1 LNYIELCDSVGL
13 DYLWQKYG
21 FSANEGD
28 AKLSLL
34 KSKKLAI
41 ISTFVYVIAY
51 YLWIILNQGN
61 KRSLIVGA
69 NIFQTMAPI
78 IGCILLFIT
87 YKKIEASEK
96 SFWLFMGLG
105 TLCYALNMLVWDY
118 YEIILQRPN
127 TFYLGTIL
135 CFSLMYLFYLI
146 AILGK
151 IYKGRSFYK
160 GFHSVLDALIVMSA
174 LVTISYNFVISPVL
188 QYSYKNS
195 LGLALTFICSPVLDL
210 ILLFGVLYLY
220 FTSAE
225 VLYYKVYM
233 LLSWGMFMLSL
244 ADSGYLYLLLKGTY
258 RTGSFYDPLWS
269 FGYIAVGIAGI
280 YALHIKQSNVQN
292 AKISSKMS
300 IFNTSS
306 PYILVMI
313 FIAVELIYSHGSITA
328 GMVITSMLVIIK
340 QFLVIID
347 NKNLLQDISVLNYE
361 LEDKVKRRTRELEES
376 QQRYKS
382 LFEQNSSAVY
392 SLDLEGKITSIN
404 SACEKLIG
412 YPSEEIL
419 DTSVFDLLDKEGKEI
434 SLSYFSRV
442 VDEGSQTFEIPF
454 TTKDKTKL
462 ELEVTGVPIKVD
474 NVVIGMYGIIKDI
487 TENKKSRQ
495 KIHHMAFH
503 DSLTGLPNR
512 RLFQNT
518 LEQLL
523 ADLKNT
529 SLKAAVMYIDLDR
542 FKGINDTLGHE
553 MGDQLLVA
561 VSNRLKNC
569 LRNTDLIARQ
579 GGDEFTVLLP
589 NLISKSDAATV
600 AEKII
605 NALNEAFLINEQELA
620 VSGSIGIAIFPE
632 DGKDSVTLM
641 KNADAAMY
649 RVKDEGKNG
658 YQLYTSEINEIA
670 AKKFTLEKNLKQ
682 ALKQN
687 ELLLYY
693 QPQVDVRSNK
703 IIGAEALVRWKHPKL
718 GLISPGE
725 FIPLAEETG
734 LILPMSEW
742 ILKTA
747 CSQMK
752 LWLNK
757 GYELPKI
764 GVNISPKQF
773 QLNNFIETIS
783 GILKDTGLKG
793 EYLDFEITES
803 IAMQKENEVISKILE
818 LRRMGSTV
826 SIDDFGTG
834 YSSLSYLKKFPIT
847 TLKIAQQFV
856 SEIQSDSD
864 EEAIVSAIIAMAK
877 NLNLNII
884 AEGVE
889 TEAHVKFLGNQNCH
903 IMQGYFFNRPMP
915 AEEFEEILRKS

>member
-1 LNYIELCDSVGL
+1 
-13 DYLWQKYG
+13 
-21 FSANEGD
+21 
-28 AKLSLL
+28 LSLF

-41 ISTFVYVIAY
+41 LSTFVYIIAY
-51 YLWIILNQGN
+51 YLWIILNQDN

-78 IGCILLFIT
+78 IGFILLFIT

-96 SFWLFMGLG
+96 GFWLFIGLG
-105 TLCYALNMLVWDY
+105 TLCYALNMIIWSY
-118 YEIILQRPN
+118 YEIILKRPN
-127 TFYLGTIL
+127 TFYLGTIVS
-135 CFSLMYLFYLI
+135 FSLMYLFYLT
-146 AILGK
+146 AILRK
-151 IYKGRSFYK
+151 ICKGRSFYK

-174 LVTISYNFVISPVL
+174 LATISYNFVINPVL
-188 QYSYKNS
+188 HYSYKNS
-195 LGLALTFICSPVLDL
+195 LGLALAYMFSPILDL

-233 LLSWGMFMLSL
+233 LLSWGMFMLLL
-244 ADSGYLYLLLKGTY
+244 ADSGYLLLLLKGTY
-258 RTGSFYDPLWS
+258 HTGSFYDPLWS
-269 FGYIAVGIAGI
+269 LSYIAVGIAGI
-280 YALHIKQSNVQN
+280 YALHIKQSNIQN
-292 AKISSKMS
+292 AKINSKMS
-300 IFNTSS
+300 IFNLSS
-306 PYILVMI
+306 PYILVI
-313 FIAVELIYSHGSITA
+313 TFIAVQLIYSHGSITI
-328 GMVITSMLVIIK
+328 GMIITSMLIIIK

-382 LFEQNSSAVY
+382 LFEQSSASIY

-404 SACEKLIG
+404 SACEKLSG
-412 YPSEEIL
+412 YSSAEL
-419 DTSVFDLLDKEGKEI
+419 LGNSVFDLLDRKSKEL

-442 VDEGSQTFEIPF
+442 IDAGPQNFEIPF
-454 TTKDKTKL
+454 TTKHKSKL
-462 ELEVTGVPIKVD
+462 ELDITFIPIKVD
-474 NVVIGMYGIIKDI
+474 NMVIGTYGIVKDI

-495 KIHHMAFH
+495 RIHHMAFH

-512 RLFQNT
+512 RLFQST
-518 LEQLL
+518 LEELVS
-523 ADLKNT
+523 DLKNT

-542 FKGINDTLGHE
+542 FKGVNDTLGHE
-553 MGDQLLVA
+553 TGDQLLVA

-589 NLISKSDAATV
+589 NLISKADAVIV

-605 NALNEAFLINEQELA
+605 NALNEPILINEQELA
-620 VSGSIGIAIFPE
+620 VSSSIGIAIFPE

-649 RVKDEGKNG
+649 RVKEEGKNN
-658 YQLYTSEINEIA
+658 YLLYTPEINEIA

-693 QPQVDVRSNK
+693 QPQIDVRSNK
-703 IIGAEALVRWKHPKL
+703 IIGAEALVRWKHPEL
-718 GLISPGE
+718 GLISPCE

-742 ILKTA
+742 ILKTT

-752 LWLNK
+752 LWLEK

-773 QLNNFIETIS
+773 QLNNFIDIIS
-783 GILKDTGLKG
+783 GILKNTGLKG

-803 IAMQKENEVISKILE
+803 IAMQEENEVISKILE

-889 TEAHVKFLGNQNCH
+889 SEAHVKFLSNQKCH

-915 AEEFEEILRKS
+915 AEEFEKLLAKKLSF

>member
-1 LNYIELCDSVGL
+1 
-13 DYLWQKYG
+13 
-21 FSANEGD
+21 
-28 AKLSLL
+28 LSLF

-41 ISTFVYVIAY
+41 LSTFVYIIVY
-51 YLWIILNQGN
+51 YLWIILNQYN
-61 KRSLIVGA
+61 KWSLIVGA

-78 IGCILLFIT
+78 IGFILLFIT

-96 SFWLFMGLG
+96 GFWLFMGLG
-105 TLCYALNMLVWDY
+105 TLCYAINMLIWSY
-118 YEIILQRPN
+118 YEFILQRTN

-135 CFSLMYLFYLI
+135 SFSLMYLFYLT

-151 IYKGRSFYK
+151 LYKGRSFYK
-160 GFHSVLDALIVMSA
+160 GFHSVLDALVVMSA
-174 LVTISYNFVISPVL
+174 LITLSYSFVINPVLLYSYN
-188 QYSYKNS
+188 NS
-195 LGLALTFICSPVLDL
+195 LGLALIYLCSPILDL
-210 ILLFGVLYLY
+210 ILLSGVLYLY

-225 VLYYKVYM
+225 VLDYKVYM
-233 LLSWGMFMLSL
+233 LLSWGIFTLFF
-244 ADSGYLYLLLKGTY
+244 ADSGYLFLLLKSAY
-258 RTGSFYDPLWS
+258 HTGSFYDPLWS
-269 FGYIAVGIAGI
+269 FSYLTVGVAGI
-280 YALHIKQSNVQN
+280 YSLHIKQSNIQN

-306 PYILVMI
+306 PYILVII
-313 FIAVELIYSHGSITA
+313 FIVVELVYSHGSINVGMIITTA
-328 GMVITSMLVIIK
+328 LVIIK

-361 LEDKVKRRTRELEES
+361 LEDKVKMRTRELEES

-382 LFEQNSSAVY
+382 LFEQSSASIY

-404 SACEKLIG
+404 SACEELSG
-412 YPSEEIL
+412 YSSAEL
-419 DTSVFDLLDKEGKEI
+419 LGNSVFDLLDRKSKEL

-442 VDEGSQTFEIPF
+442 IDAGPQNFEIPF
-454 TTKDKTKL
+454 TTKHKIKL
-462 ELEVTGVPIKVD
+462 ELDITFIPIKVD
-474 NVVIGMYGIIKDI
+474 NMVIGTYGIVKDI

-495 KIHHMAFH
+495 RIHHMAFH
-503 DSLTGLPNR
+503 DSLTDLPNR

-518 LEQLL
+518 LEELVS
-523 ADLKNT
+523 DLENT

-542 FKGINDTLGHE
+542 FKGVNDTLGHE

-561 VSNRLKNC
+561 VSKRLKNC

-589 NLISKSDAATV
+589 SLISKSDAAKV

-605 NALNEAFLINEQELA
+605 NALNEPFLVNEQELA
-620 VSGSIGIAIFPE
+620 VNGSIGIAIFPE

-649 RVKDEGKNG
+649 RVKEEGKNG
-658 YQLYTSEINEIA
+658 YLLYTPEINEIA
-670 AKKFTLEKNLKQ
+670 AKKFMLEKNLKH

-693 QPQVDVRSNK
+693 QPQIDVGSNK
-703 IIGAEALVRWKHPKL
+703 IVGAEALVRWKHPEL
-718 GLISPGE
+718 GLISPCE

-752 LWLNK
+752 LWLKK
-757 GYELPKI
+757 GYVLPKI

-773 QLNNFIETIS
+773 QLNNFIEIIS

-803 IAMQKENEVISKILE
+803 IAMQNENDVISKILE

-834 YSSLSYLKKFPIT
+834 YSSLSYLMKFPIT

-864 EEAIVSAIIAMAK
+864 ERAIVSAIIAMAK

-889 TEAHVKFLGNQNCH
+889 TEAHVKFLSNQKCH

-915 AEEFEEILRKS
+915 AEEFEKLLAKS

>member
-1 LNYIELCDSVGL
+1 
-13 DYLWQKYG
+13 
-21 FSANEGD
+21 
-28 AKLSLL
+28 
-34 KSKKLAI
+34 
-41 ISTFVYVIAY
+41 
-51 YLWIILNQGN
+51 
-61 KRSLIVGA
+61 
-69 NIFQTMAPI
+69 MAPI
-78 IGCILLFIT
+78 IGFILLFIT

-96 SFWLFMGLG
+96 SFWLLMGLG
-105 TLCYALNMLVWDY
+105 TLCYALNMLIWDY

-135 CFSLMYLFYLI
+135 CFSLMYLFYLT

-160 GFHSVLDALIVMSA
+160 GFHSVFDALIVMSA
-174 LVTISYNFVISPVL
+174 LVTISYSFIINPLL

-195 LGLALTFICSPVLDL
+195 LGLALTYICSPILDL
-210 ILLFGVLYLY
+210 ILLSGVLYLY

-244 ADSGYLYLLLKGTY
+244 ADSGYLFLLLKGTY
-258 RTGSFYDPLWS
+258 HTGSFYDPLWS
-269 FGYIAVGIAGI
+269 FSYIAVGVAGI
-280 YALHIKQSNVQN
+280 YALLIKQANIQN

-313 FIAVELIYSHGSITA
+313 FIAVELIYSHGSITV
-328 GMVITSMLVIIK
+328 GMIITSMLVIIK

-347 NKNLLQDISVLNYE
+347 NKNLLQDISVLNNE

-382 LFEQNSSAVY
+382 LFEQNSSAIY
-392 SLDLEGKITSIN
+392 SLDLEGKITSVN
-404 SACEKLIG
+404 SACEKLTG
-412 YPSEEIL
+412 YSSSEIL
-419 DTSVFDLLDKEGKEI
+419 GTSVSDLLDRKSRKLSLCYFYRVINAGSQNFEI
-434 SLSYFSRV
+434 S
-442 VDEGSQTFEIPF
+442 F
-454 TTKDKTKL
+454 TTKYKVKL
-462 ELEVTGVPIKVD
+462 ELEVTAIPIKVD
-474 NVVIGMYGIIKDI
+474 NMVIGMYAIIKDI

-495 KIHHMAFH
+495 RIHHMAFH

-518 LEQLL
+518 LEKLVS
-523 ADLKNT
+523 DLENT
-529 SLKAAVMYIDLDR
+529 SLKAAVMYLDLDR
-542 FKGINDTLGHE
+542 FKGVNDTLGHE

-589 NLISKSDAATV
+589 RLISKADAATV

-605 NALNEAFLINEQELA
+605 NALNEPFIINEQELA

-649 RVKDEGKNG
+649 RVKEEGKNG
-658 YQLYTSEINEIA
+658 YQLYTPEMNQIA
-670 AKKFTLEKNLKQ
+670 AKKFMLEKNLKQ

-693 QPQVDVRSNK
+693 QPQIDVRSNT

-718 GLISPGE
+718 GLIPPGD

-747 CSQMK
+747 CNQMK
-752 LWLNK
+752 LWLEK
-757 GYELPKI
+757 GYVLPKVA
-764 GVNISPKQF
+764 VNISPKQF
-773 QLNNFIETIS
+773 QLNNFIEIIS
-783 GILKDTGLKG
+783 DILKDTGLDG
-793 EYLDFEITES
+793 QYLDLEITES
-803 IAMQKENEVISKILE
+803 IAMQKESEVISKILE

-864 EEAIVSAIIAMAK
+864 EEAIVSAIIAMTK

-889 TEAHVKFLGNQNCH
+889 TEAHVKFLSNQKCH

-915 AEEFEEILRKS
+915 AEEFEKVLGKN

>member
-1 LNYIELCDSVGL
+1 
-13 DYLWQKYG
+13 
-21 FSANEGD
+21 
-28 AKLSLL
+28 LSLF

-41 ISTFVYVIAY
+41 LSTFVYTIVY
-51 YLWIILNQGN
+51 YLWIILNQDN
-61 KRSLIVGA
+61 KWSLIVGA

-78 IGCILLFIT
+78 IGFILLFIT

-96 SFWLFMGLG
+96 GFWLFMGLG
-105 TLCYALNMLVWDY
+105 TLCYVINMLIWSY
-118 YEIILQRPN
+118 YEIILQRTN

-135 CFSLMYLFYLI
+135 SFSLMYLFYLT

-151 IYKGRSFYK
+151 TYKGRSFYK
-160 GFHSVLDALIVMSA
+160 GIHSVFDALIVMSA
-174 LVTISYNFVISPVL
+174 LITLSYSFVINPVLLYSYN
-188 QYSYKNS
+188 NS
-195 LGLALTFICSPVLDL
+195 LGLALTYLCSPILDL
-210 ILLFGVLYLY
+210 ILLSGVLYLY

-233 LLSWGMFMLSL
+233 LLSWGIFMLFF
-244 ADSGYLYLLLKGTY
+244 ADSGYLFLLLKSAY
-258 RTGSFYDPLWS
+258 HTGSFYDPLWS
-269 FGYIAVGIAGI
+269 FSYLTVGIAGI
-280 YALHIKQSNVQN
+280 YSLHIKQSNIQN

-306 PYILVMI
+306 PYILVII
-313 FIAVELIYSHGSITA
+313 FIVVELVYSHGSINVGMIITTA
-328 GMVITSMLVIIK
+328 LVIIK

-382 LFEQNSSAVY
+382 LFEQSSASIY

-404 SACEKLIG
+404 SACEELSG
-412 YPSEEIL
+412 YSSAEL
-419 DTSVFDLLDKEGKEI
+419 LGNSVFDLLDRKSKEL

-442 VDEGSQTFEIPF
+442 IDAGPQNFEIPF
-454 TTKDKTKL
+454 TTKHKIKL
-462 ELEVTGVPIKVD
+462 ELDITFIPIKVD
-474 NVVIGMYGIIKDI
+474 NMVIGTYGIVKDI

-495 KIHHMAFH
+495 RIHHMAFH
-503 DSLTGLPNR
+503 DSLTDLPNR

-518 LEQLL
+518 LEELVS
-523 ADLKNT
+523 DLENT

-542 FKGINDTLGHE
+542 FKGVNDTLGHE

-561 VSNRLKNC
+561 VSKRLKNC

-589 NLISKSDAATV
+589 SLISKSDAAKV

-605 NALNEAFLINEQELA
+605 NALNEPFLVNEQELA
-620 VSGSIGIAIFPE
+620 VNGSIGIAIFPE

-649 RVKDEGKNG
+649 RVKEEGKNG
-658 YQLYTSEINEIA
+658 YLLYTPEINEIA
-670 AKKFTLEKNLKQ
+670 AKKFMLEKNLKH

-693 QPQVDVRSNK
+693 QPQIDVGSNK
-703 IIGAEALVRWKHPKL
+703 IVGAEALVRWKHPEL
-718 GLISPGE
+718 GLISPCE

-752 LWLNK
+752 LWLEK
-757 GYELPKI
+757 GYVLPKI

-773 QLNNFIETIS
+773 QLNNFIEIIS

-803 IAMQKENEVISKILE
+803 IAMQNENEVISKILE

-834 YSSLSYLKKFPIT
+834 YSSLSYLMKFPIT

-864 EEAIVSAIIAMAK
+864 ERAIVSAIIAMAK

-889 TEAHVKFLGNQNCH
+889 TEAHVKFLSNQKCH

-915 AEEFEEILRKS
+915 AEEFEKLLAKS

>member
-1 LNYIELCDSVGL
+1 M
-13 DYLWQKYG
+13 
-21 FSANEGD
+21 
-28 AKLSLL
+28 SLY

-51 YLWIILNQGN
+51 YLWIILNQDD

-69 NIFQTMAPI
+69 NIFQTIAPI
-78 IGCILLFIT
+78 ISFILLFIT
-87 YKKIEASEK
+87 YKKIETSEK
-96 SFWLFMGLG
+96 GFWLFMGLG
-105 TLCYALNMLVWDY
+105 TLCYTLNMLIWSY

-127 TFYLGTIL
+127 TFHLGTIFS
-135 CFSLMYLFYLI
+135 FSLMYLFYLT

-151 IYKGRSFYK
+151 IYKGRCFNK
-160 GFHSVLDALIVMSA
+160 GFHSVLDALIVISA
-174 LVTISYNFVISPVL
+174 LFTITYNFVINPVL
-188 QYSYKNS
+188 QYSYKS
-195 LGLALTFICSPVLDL
+195 SFGLALAYKYSPILDL

-244 ADSGYLYLLLKGTY
+244 ADSGYLLLLLQGTY
-258 RTGSFYDPLWS
+258 YTGSFYDPLWS

-280 YALHIKQSNVQN
+280 YALHIKQSNIQN
-292 AKISSKMS
+292 AKINSKMS

-306 PYILVMI
+306 PYILVTI
-313 FIAVELIYSHGSITA
+313 FIAIELVHSHGSITV
-328 GMVITSMLVIIK
+328 GMIITSMLVIIK

-347 NKNLLQDISVLNYE
+347 NKNLLQDISVLNYK

-382 LFEQNSSAVY
+382 LFEQSSASIY

-404 SACEKLIG
+404 SACEKLSG
-412 YPSEEIL
+412 YSSAEL
-419 DTSVFDLLDKEGKEI
+419 LGNSVFDLLDMKSKEL

-442 VDEGSQTFEIPF
+442 INSGPQNFEIPF
-454 TTKDKTKL
+454 TTKHGIKS
-462 ELEVTGVPIKVD
+462 ELDITFIPIKVD
-474 NVVIGMYGIIKDI
+474 NIVIGTYGIVKDI

-518 LEQLL
+518 LEELVS
-523 ADLKNT
+523 DLKNT

-542 FKGINDTLGHE
+542 FKGVNDTLGHE
-553 MGDQLLVA
+553 TGDQLLVA

-589 NLISKSDAATV
+589 NLISKVDAANV
-600 AEKII
+600 AEKIL
-605 NALNEAFLINEQELA
+605 NALSDPFLINEQELA

-649 RVKDEGKNG
+649 RVKEEGKNG
-658 YQLYTSEINEIA
+658 YQLYTPEMNEIA
-670 AKKFTLEKNLKQ
+670 AKKFMLEKSLKQ

-693 QPQVDVRSNK
+693 QPQIDVRSNK
-703 IIGAEALVRWKHPKL
+703 IIGAEALVRWKHPEL
-718 GLISPGE
+718 GLIFPGE

-752 LWLNK
+752 LWLEK
-757 GYELPKI
+757 GYVLPKI

-773 QLNNFIETIS
+773 QLNNFIDIIS
-783 GILKDTGLKG
+783 GILEDTGLKG

-803 IAMQKENEVISKILE
+803 IAMQKENEVISKILD
-818 LRRMGSTV
+818 LKRMGSTV

-834 YSSLSYLKKFPIT
+834 YSLLSYLKKFPIT

-864 EEAIVSAIIAMAK
+864 EKAIVSAIIAMAK

-889 TEAHVKFLGNQNCH
+889 SEAHVNFLCNQNCH
-903 IMQGYFFNRPMP
+903 IMQGYFFSRPMP
-915 AEEFEEILRKS
+915 AEEFEKLLAKN

>member
-1 LNYIELCDSVGL
+1 M
-13 DYLWQKYG
+13 
-21 FSANEGD
+21 
-28 AKLSLL
+28 SLF

-41 ISTFVYVIAY
+41 ISTFIYIITY

-61 KRSLIVGA
+61 KRSLIIGS
-69 NIFQTMAPI
+69 NIFQTIAPI
-78 IGCILLFIT
+78 IGSILLFIT

-118 YEIILQRPN
+118 HEIILQRPN
-127 TFYLGTIL
+127 TFYISTIL
-135 CFSLMYLFYLI
+135 SFSLMYLFYLT

-151 IYKGRSFYK
+151 IFKGRSFYK
-160 GFHSVLDALIVMSA
+160 GFHSVLDALIVMSTLA
-174 LVTISYNFVISPVL
+174 TISYNFVINPVL
-188 QYSYKNS
+188 QYSHKNS
-195 LGLALTFICSPVLDL
+195 LGLALTYICSPILDL

-225 VLYYKVYM
+225 ILYYKVYM
-233 LLSWGMFMLSL
+233 LLSWGMFMFSL
-244 ADSGYLYLLLKGTY
+244 ADSGYLFLLLKGTY
-258 RTGSFYDPLWS
+258 HTGSFYDPLWS
-269 FGYIAVGIAGI
+269 FAYITLGIAGI
-280 YALHIKQSNVQN
+280 YSLHIKQSNIQN

-300 IFNTSS
+300 IFNTTS
-306 PYILVMI
+306 PYILVTI
-313 FIAVELIYSHGSITA
+313 FTVVELIYSHGNITT
-328 GMVITSMLVIIK
+328 GMIITTMLVIIK

-347 NKNLLQDISVLNYE
+347 NKSLLQDISVLNYE

-382 LFEQNSSAVY
+382 LFEQNSSAIY

-404 SACEKLIG
+404 SACEKLTG
-412 YPSEEIL
+412 YSSTEVLGTPVS
-419 DTSVFDLLDKEGKEI
+419 DLLDIKSKKLSHLYFNRVINGGSQNFEI
-434 SLSYFSRV
+434 S
-442 VDEGSQTFEIPF
+442 F
-454 TTKDKTKL
+454 TTKHKIRL
-462 ELEVTGVPIKVD
+462 ELEVTAVPIIVD
-474 NVVIGMYGIIKDI
+474 NMVIGMYVIIKDI

-518 LEQLL
+518 LEELL
-523 ADLKNT
+523 SDSENT
-529 SLKAAVMYIDLDR
+529 SLRTAVMYIDLDR
-542 FKGINDTLGHE
+542 FKGVNDTLGHE
-553 MGDQLLVA
+553 MGDLLLVA
-561 VSNRLKNC
+561 VSTRLKNC

-589 NLISKSDAATV
+589 NLTSKADAAKV

-605 NALNEAFLINEQELA
+605 NALNEPFLINEQELA
-620 VSGSIGIAIFPE
+620 ISSSIGIAIFPD

-649 RVKDEGKNG
+649 RVKEEGKNG
-658 YQLYTSEINEIA
+658 YQLYTPEMNQIA
-670 AKKFTLEKNLKQ
+670 SKKFMLEKSLKQ
-682 ALKQN
+682 AIKQN

-693 QPQVDVRSNK
+693 QPQIDVRSNK
-703 IIGAEALVRWKHPKL
+703 IIGTEALVRWKHPEL

-752 LWLNK
+752 LWLEK
-757 GYELPKI
+757 GYELPKMA
-764 GVNISPKQF
+764 VNISPKQF
-773 QLNNFIETIS
+773 QLNNFIEIIS

-793 EYLDFEITES
+793 EYLDLEITES
-803 IAMQKENEVISKILE
+803 IAMQNENEVISKILE
-818 LRRMGSTV
+818 LRHMGSTV

-856 SEIQSDSD
+856 SEIKGDSD

-889 TEAHVKFLGNQNCH
+889 TEAHIKFLSNQKCH
-903 IMQGYFFNRPMP
+903 NMQGYFFNRPMP
-915 AEEFEEILRKS
+915 AEEFEKVLGKS